1 MLETIKTII
10 LFIILMTVLISV
22 HELGHLI
29 AAKIFNV
36 YCGEYSIGM
45 GPKIYSHQFK
55 ETNFS
60 IRALPIGGFVSMAG
74 DEENGLET
82 KTDTT
87 NVPFERTLNGVA
99 KWKKIIIMY
108 AGIFMNFVLAILI
121 YSGILLYNGSYAK
134 DTKPIISSVVENYP
148 AYNAGLQ
155 EGDIITH
162 IEFDNGASMS
172 PKTYSELS
180 IFALSYYE
188 DGPWHLKVLRDG
200 ETLDYDI
207 DPILEDNRYVIGI
220 TFSNTYVNYV
230 DINIFNCLIYGFE
243 YALMIV
249 RITVNSLIT
258 LLKGVKLD
266 SLSGPIGIYTTVKTA
281 NDYGLLYYLQ
291 LIAMISINVAAFN
304 TLPLPV
310 LDGGRAF
317 LLLIEIIIGR
327 PISKKTE
334 EIIMQI
340 SVALILMLFVYVSF
354 NDIGRLIGG

>member
-55 ETNFS
+55 ETTFS
-60 IRALPIGGFVSMAG
+60 IRAFPVGGFVSMAG
-74 DEENGLET
+74 DEENELET
-82 KTDTT
+82 KTDTSD
-87 NVPFERTLNGVA
+87 VPFERTLKGVA
-99 KWKKIIIMY
+99 KWKRIIIMY
-108 AGIFMNFVLAILI
+108 AGIFMNFVLALLI
-121 YSGILLYNGSYAK
+121 YSGILLYNGAYAK
-134 DTKPIISSVVENYP
+134 ETKPVIASVVENYP
-148 AYNAGLQ
+148 AYNTGLQ

-162 IEFDNGASMS
+162 IAFDNGATMS

-188 DGPWHLKVLRDG
+188 DGPWHLEILRDG
-200 ETLDYDI
+200 KTLSYDI
-207 DPILEDNRYVIGI
+207 VPILEDDRYVIGI
-220 TFSNTYVNYV
+220 TFSNTTTNYV
-230 DINIFNCLIYGFE
+230 KINIFNCLIYGFE
-243 YALMIV
+243 YAMMIV
-249 RITVNSLIT
+249 RITINSLIT

-266 SLSGPIGIYTTVKTA
+266 ALSGPIGIYTTVKTA

-304 TLPLPV
+304 TIPLPV

-317 LLLIEIIIGR
+317 LLFIEIIIGR
-327 PISKKTE
+327 PISKKSE
-334 EIIMQI
+334 ELIMKI
-340 SVALILMLFVYVSF
+340 SVALILTLFIYVSF